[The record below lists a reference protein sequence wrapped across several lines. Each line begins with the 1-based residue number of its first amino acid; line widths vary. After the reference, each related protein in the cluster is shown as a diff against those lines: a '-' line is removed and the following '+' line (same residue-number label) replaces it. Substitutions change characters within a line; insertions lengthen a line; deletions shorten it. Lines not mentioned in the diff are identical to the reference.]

1 MANNFSNMSKETN
14 KATNK
19 NKDSQKKANDNFSHM
34 QNPVN
39 PKADKWTKHK
49 AKEDSKGIKEANE
62 RLQKAEAEKKKK
74 NNSKK
79 SKVKGEDQTSS
90 AVGAGIYF
98 MGRMSADIIRQILYM
113 FVLGKSSVGS
123 TTYTTDKKGKV
134 KGTNQDDNKSSSI
147 IDLMYNYNTGKT
159 KKGINDI
166 LKVDIPAPEDQAA
179 YLKKQ
184 MNNGATKI
192 FNPDEGMEQDPVQFM
207 QYSGS
212 IASMIRDLSNAPFN
226 EIYWTHEDKGKATL
240 HYRQTPFEEDD
251 WKKLSSVYVD
261 DSDVLSWDLDAN
273 DSEQYSIFDIES
285 DKVLNN
291 VNLLAN
297 LLPITDDQNELI
309 ARYGYK
315 YMEVSSPYF
324 YTDVLGTGITADEID
339 KMQQQQ
345 EEASSDT
352 SADEHYP
359 SFDTFRMYFTTDNKD
374 YQSDPQ
380 SIVDADYPI
389 SPSYGGDGLYEIV
402 RDDLGQGKS
411 AQYIYQ
417 DIEAYKKSHS
427 SMTQDI
433 SKNKLTGLVTIAN
446 SGKSGEL
453 SKYDYVNQLLP
464 PQEQAFVNSSTL
476 TTTGSLYYILSK
488 GVSVIGKNVTN
499 EKKAAQDI
507 VRLSHGYIG
516 SLQAYKLIQE
526 YVKGKGNITDDQYE
540 KVLKTVKHSSYI
552 SDVKTSATSQ
562 NSSDFYARY
571 NKYQIKMFN
580 YFADNSKFYSGS
592 FTVTGRLG
600 VEYGKKLYVTDA
612 RRGTLWEFYIESV
625 QHNFDFNSG
634 WTTTIGVTRGLQ
646 VSQENDKKRW
656 NMYWGHAQAFTGG
669 FFGELSM
676 LDIIN
681 QAKIR
686 EENEESDGSRSSK
699 DSDDT
704 DLSSGGN
711 WGRPINMTPTGAQ
724 VFGSPRSGGTH
735 DGVDYSAADGH
746 KIRAAHGGTVIYNG
760 EAPSGWRQY
769 IGYAIVTRSTDGYNV
784 IYQEFGGT
792 HGYGGKS
799 YVHKGEK
806 VKTGQI
812 IAKLGHLD
820 GDGSGDH
827 VHVGVSKRSVFKAHS
842 GSSTKGWYNLEKLI
856 KDSKK

>member
-1 MANNFSNMSKETN
+1 MADNFSDMSKETN
-14 KATNK
+14 KAINK
-19 NKDSQKKANDNFSHM
+19 NKDFQTKANDNFSHM

-39 PKADKWTKHK
+39 PKADKWTKDK

-62 RLQKAEAEKKKK
+62 KLQKAEAKKKK
-74 NNSKK
+74 KSNSGK
-79 SKVKGEDQTSS
+79 SKVNGEDQTSS

-113 FVLGKSSVGS
+113 FVLGKTSVGS
-123 TTYTTDKKGKV
+123 NSYTTDKKG
-134 KGTNQDDNKSSSI
+134 NISSSNSSADKSTSI
-147 IDLMYNYNTGKT
+147 IDLMYNYNTGSSQ
-159 KKGINDI
+159 KGINDI
-166 LKVDIPAPEDQAA
+166 LKIDIPAPEDQAA

-184 MNNGATKI
+184 MNNGASKI
-192 FNPDEGMEQDPVQFM
+192 FNPDEGMEQDPVKFM

-212 IASMIRDLSNAPFN
+212 LASMIRDLSNAPFN
-226 EIYWTHEDKGKATL
+226 EIYWTHEDNGKATL

-251 WKKLSSVYVD
+251 WKNLASVHVD
-261 DSDVLSWDLDAN
+261 DSDVLSWDLDSN

-324 YTDVLGTGITADEID
+324 YTDVLGTGISSSDIE

-345 EEASSDT
+345 EEASTDT
-352 SADEHYP
+352 SAGEHYP
-359 SFDTFRMYFTTDNKD
+359 SFDAFRMYFTVDNKK
-374 YQSDPQ
+374 YQKDPQ
-380 SIVDADYPI
+380 SIADADYPI
-389 SPSYGGDGLYEIV
+389 SPSYGGDELYEIV
-402 RDDLGQGKS
+402 RDDLGDGKS
-411 AQYIYQ
+411 AHYIYQ
-417 DIEAYKKSHS
+417 DMQDYKKTHPE
-427 SMTQDI
+427 MTQTI
-433 SKNKLTGLVTIAN
+433 SKNKLTGLITIAN
-446 SGKSGEL
+446 SGRKGQL

-464 PQEQAFVNSSTL
+464 PQEQVFISSSTL

-516 SLQAYKLIQE
+516 SLQAYKLIQA
-526 YVKGKGNITDDQYE
+526 YVKGKGNITSGQYDN
-540 KVLKTVKHSSYI
+540 VLKTVKHSSYE
-552 SDVKTSATSQ
+552 SGVKTSSTSQ
-562 NSSDFYARY
+562 SSADFYARY

-580 YFADNSKFYSGS
+580 YFADNAKFYSGS
-592 FTVTGRLG
+592 FTITGRLG
-600 VEYGKKLYVTDA
+600 VEYGKKLYVTDE

-646 VSQENDKKRW
+646 VSQENDEKRW
-656 NMYWGHAQAFTGG
+656 NMYWGHGQAFTGG

-676 LDIIN
+676 IDIIN

-686 EENEESDGSRSSK
+686 EENEENSGSS
-699 DSDDT
+699 SDDST
-704 DLSSGGN
+704 GTGSSAGGK
-711 WGRPINMTPTGAQ
+711 WGRPISTSPSGGQLFGA
-724 VFGSPRSGGTH
+724 SRPGGTH
-735 DGVDYSAADGH
+735 DGVDYSAADGT

-760 EAPSGWRQY
+760 EAPSGWREY
-769 IGYAIVTRSTDGYNV
+769 IGYAIVTKSTDGYNV

-792 HGYGGKS
+792 PGKGGKS
-799 YVHKGEK
+799 YVHKGDK
-806 VKTGQI
+806 IKTGQV

-820 GDGSGDH
+820 GSGSGDH

-842 GSSTKGWYNLEKLI
+842 GLSTKGWYDLEKLI
-856 KDSKK
+856 KDDK